1 MVKCCNWPIAVCTWS
16 LQNDFEKL
24 HTLADQT
31 GPFHLHLALSPA
43 LAADGKAYL
52 DKVEALGLEIS
63 ATMIDFPH
71 EDYSTLDSIKI
82 TGGIVPDDHWPD
94 DKKTVLDAIDLT
106 AQLGVPYL
114 TFHLGFIDL
123 ENPTKLLERT
133 RIIADAAADNQ
144 IMVLLETGQES
155 ADELKTFFEMLNH
168 PALGINFDPA
178 NIILYD
184 KGNPIEALRTL
195 APNLK
200 HCHIKDA
207 NRTTT
212 PGCWGEEVPWDTGQV
227 NTAEFLN
234 TLAEIGFNGALAVE
248 REAGDNRLADIKSA
262 IENLT
267 AFTA

>member
-1 MVKCCNWPIAVCTWS
+1 MIKCNNWPISVCTWS
-16 LQNDFEKL
+16 LQNDFDKIKSI
-24 HTLADQT
+24 ADQT
-31 GPFHLHLALSPA
+31 GPFQLHLGISPA

-71 EDYSTLDSIKI
+71 EDYSTLDAIRV
-82 TGGIVPDDHWPD
+82 TGGIVPDEHWEND
-94 DKKTVLDAIDLT
+94 RKATLDAIDLT
-106 AQLGVPYL
+106 AQFGVPYL

-123 ENPTKLLERT
+123 ENPDKLLERT

-155 ADELKTFFEMLNH
+155 ADELKTFLEMLNH

-184 KGNPIEALRTL
+184 KGSPIEALKTL
-195 APNLK
+195 APNVK

-212 PGCWGEEVPWDTGQV
+212 PGSWGAEVPWSAGQI
-227 NTAEFLN
+227 NTTEFLN
-234 TLAEIGFNGALAVE
+234 VLKQIGFNGALAVE

-262 IENLT
+262 IEKLK
-267 AFTA
+267 AFQA